1 MLLDKFSRVIGETT
15 PESVRCR
22 GGRDSIDHGPGSHDD
37 VANAVAGV
45 LLRNVGNPLDAE
57 SLAAPWQDAP
67 ETPGRFETVYRR
79 PRNLDHEFS
88 GWADEKTYPEHTEN
102 WDSRGRM
109 NMSERLL
116 AAIMHDAGHFSDE
129 LSERAL
135 AIRPAGSV

>member
-88 GWADEKTYPEHTEN
+88 GWADEKTVSGATTTPVDLTGL
-102 WDSRGRM
+102 RRT
-109 NMSERLL
+109 
-116 AAIMHDAGHFSDE
+116 
-129 LSERAL
+129 
-135 AIRPAGSV
+135 AIRLRGALGTVQPMPTAATRRDCARASR

>member
-15 PESVRCR
+15 PNRFGAEAGETASTM
-22 GGRDSIDHGPGSHDD
+22 GP
-37 VANAVAGV
+37 AATTTWQNAVAGV

-88 GWADEKTYPEHTEN
+88 GGQT
-102 WDSRGRM
+102 R
-109 NMSERLL
+109 
-116 AAIMHDAGHFSDE
+116 
-129 LSERAL
+129 
-135 AIRPAGSV
+135 RPTPSTQRTGTAEGE